1 MMLDIFS
8 EPTFLS
14 HLTILEMSLLV
25 VQQMAAEYGL
35 NAFPFSLLS

>member
-14 HLTILEMSLLV
+14 HLTIEMSLLV